1 VVRGRPEGIT
11 GGAEVAGHDDHR
23 LVQAL
28 AIAALRSRD
37 GLTITEAEA
46 VAKSY
51 PDFFADLRQL
61 GARVE
66 T

>member
-1 VVRGRPEGIT
+1 MGIV
-11 GGAEVAGHDDHR
+11 GGTEATGHDDHR

-37 GLTITEAEA
+37 GLTITGAEA

-51 PDFFADLRQL
+51 PEFFEDLVRM

-66 T
+66 ERG